1 MLNLSPRM
9 AMAAGLVRK
18 GSVVA
23 DIGTDHAYLPAA
35 LILDGTC
42 PRALACDLRKGPLS
56 NAAKTV
62 EAYSL
67 EDKITLRL
75 SDGFDEIEP
84 FEADDFVLC
93 GMGGTLMV
101 ELISRAYWL
110 KDPQKRLILQPQ
122 SHAEDIRAYLA
133 LHGFEILAEDACEDS
148 GKLYCAMAA
157 QYTGAILDFL
167 PPYPYIGR
175 LPECEKPEAREYLI
189 AVKNRLSKKYNA
201 MLACKNKKEAEMLK
215 MIIDEAEAVINE
227 MQSNGK

>member
-1 MLNLSPRM
+1 
-9 AMAAGLVRK
+9 MAAGLVRK

-67 EDKITLRL
+67 ESKITLRL

-93 GMGGTLMV
+93 GMGGTLMT
-101 ELISRAYWL
+101 ELISRTHWL
-110 KDPQKRLILQPQ
+110 KNPQKRLILQPQ
-122 SHAEDIRAYLA
+122 SHAEDVRAYFA
-133 LHGFEILAEDACEDS
+133 ENGFTILAEDACEDS
-148 GKLYCAMAA
+148 GKLYCAMAVQFTGEIFDFSPA
-157 QYTGAILDFL
+157 YPYTGKLC
-167 PPYPYIGR
+167 
-175 LPECEKPEAREYLI
+175 ECKKPEAREYII
-189 AVKNRLSKKYNA
+189 AVKNRLLKKYNA
-201 MLACKNKKEAEMLK
+201 MLSCGNKDEAEKLK
-215 MIIDEAEAVINE
+215 TIIDEAEAVINA
-227 MQSNGK
+227 MQIDGE

>member
-1 MLNLSPRM
+1 M
-9 AMAAGLVRK
+9 RK

-67 EDKITLRL
+67 ESKITLRL

-93 GMGGTLMV
+93 GMGGTLMTQ
-101 ELISRAYWL
+101 LIARTNWL
-110 KDPQKRLILQPQ
+110 KDESKLLILQPQ
-122 SHAEDIRAYLA
+122 SHAEDVRKYFAEN
-133 LHGFEILAEDACEDS
+133 GFEILTEEACEDS
-148 GKLYCAMAA
+148 GKLYCAMTAR
-157 QYTGAILDFL
+157 YTGRINEYSPAF
-167 PPYPYIGR
+167 PYIGK
-175 LPECEKPEAREYLI
+175 LTECKKPEARKYLI
-189 AVKNRLSKKYNA
+189 AVKNRLFKKYNA
-201 MLACKNKKEAEMLK
+201 MLLCEKKEDAEKLK
-215 MIIDEAEAVINE
+215 IIIDETEIAVNE
-227 MQSNGK
+227 MHCNGK